1 MKLLLSLLLSAT
13 VFLATPQK
21 SFAQNYA
28 ALFEQFQPSALTRED
43 KRFLQAA
50 LAFEGHYKGL
60 FDGDWG
66 KLSQTAMESYS
77 ARTFQTG
84 VEPWHMALL
93 AFSLFDETKEN
104 GWDMYHSDW
113 LGMTYL
119 WPKDAF
125 RKDRS
130 TKNFINFRHIG
141 SSLSYS
147 VGVLDFK
154 AAQNVHDFTQRRHA
168 GSGEAYS
175 VRKPNFAISTA
186 QISDGSYLYTRSN
199 LIKNRWS
206 TVMLS
211 ANRRDKALL
220 DAVSSSIST
229 G

>member
-1 MKLLLSLLLSAT
+1 MKLFLSLLLTAT
-13 VFLATPQK
+13 VFLASPQK

-66 KLSQTAMESYS
+66 KLSQRAMENYS
-77 ARTFQTG
+77 ARTFQTA

-93 AFSLFDETKEN
+93 AFSLFDEMKEN
-104 GWDMYHSDW
+104 AWDMYHSDW

-119 WPKDAF
+119 WPAGAF
-125 RKDRS
+125 HKDRA
-130 TKNFINFRHIG
+130 TENFINFRHTR

-147 VGVLDFK
+147 IGVLDHK
-154 AAQNVHDFTQRRHA
+154 TAQNVHDFTQRRHA

-175 VRKPNFAISTA
+175 VRKTNFAISTA
-186 QISDGSYLYTRSN
+186 
-199 LIKNRWS
+199 
-206 TVMLS
+206 
-211 ANRRDKALL
+211 
-220 DAVSSSIST
+220 
-229 G
+229 